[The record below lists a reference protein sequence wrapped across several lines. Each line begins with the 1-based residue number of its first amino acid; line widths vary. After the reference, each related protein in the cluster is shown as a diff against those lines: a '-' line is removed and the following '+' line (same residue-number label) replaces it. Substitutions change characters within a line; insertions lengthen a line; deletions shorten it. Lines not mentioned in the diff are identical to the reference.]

1 MTLEEKF
8 EKYSAKIEQRVEQLR
23 KTIASVVEAMN
34 EKEFWQNQTTGTGNN
49 SKAFSKK

>member
-1 MTLEEKF
+1 LTLEEKF
-8 EKYSAKIEQRVEQLR
+8 DKYSAKIEQRVEQLR

-34 EKEFWQNQTTGTGNN
+34 EKEFWQNQMVACNS